1 MRQNARLSLVNSVYE
16 NPSMPRRKILL
27 SVGANNYRPP
37 MERSKSAPKLMAIEE
52 AIGEE
57 DEEVATG
64 EEARRSCCKVDP
76 IFPAMTLGRRHC
88 RRGHSIRRSRPSI
101 TGADGV
107 MKHIGVGVMKNG
119 VGGAM
124 KHGGIG
130 VLPRER
136 SRSVSFNDFNNTII
150 IDNAIYKRNSIE
162 SEPKSES
169 HTKQINSDV
178 QQQQHKLENDI
189 KSAVV
194 EQTPLITG
202 HTDVDDE
209 SDEDFNSLLM
219 INQYDC
225 KSSLS
230 GELLSYFDS
239 KIKMKSATSLCDLSP
254 LQYDDEV
261 CMATNLALLGQ
272 RASVSLDDLDLLG
285 DDDDD
290 DEDRCIHAD
299 RRDMNENNNDKDAF
313 YNQESIIDC
322 LVNAS
327 QISRSNSEQITD
339 ESTSP
344 NEFNDNDCFGEG
356 SLTLNNSFCK
366 NDSLPMLR
374 RGSSGIGQ
382 NAVFK
387 RACGMMP
394 GPDSDEGSIS
404 SGCETASN
412 ATANNGDALDKDA
425 GPHHQLSSDATIL
438 TLFAQKNG
446 RPATIKRVDS
456 QNRNHLFLNDDI
468 NGDNITINRIMGA
481 NGNAGSHVKHSN
493 GNHDDDCDS
502 EYSDESGFVE
512 YQNITGGQMGG
523 HINVIAIDGTEEILN
538 LNSKNDTNNNLA
550 SEVSNDF
557 GGDKVPTRLMI
568 NIPKNAKSILI

>member
-1 MRQNARLSLVNSVYE
+1 
-16 NPSMPRRKILL
+16 
-27 SVGANNYRPP
+27 

-57 DEEVATG
+57 DEDVVNG

-101 TGADGV
+101 NGAGGVIKHVNFGV
-107 MKHIGVGVMKNG
+107 MKQGASA
-119 VGGAM
+119 AM
-124 KHGGIG
+124 KHVGIG
-130 VLPRER
+130 GGMPRER
-136 SRSVSFNDFNNTII
+136 SRSVSFNDFNNTVI
-150 IDNAIYKRNSIE
+150 IDNAIYKRNSNE

-169 HTKQINSDV
+169 HTKTATVSDV
-178 QQQQHKLENDI
+178 QQKQQKQQKLENDI

-194 EQTPLITG
+194 EQQPLIAAG
-202 HTDVDDE
+202 QVDGDDE

-261 CMATNLALLGQ
+261 CMATNTALLGQ

-285 DDDDD
+285 DDDVD
-290 DEDRCIHAD
+290 DEDRCTNFGQRNGND
-299 RRDMNENNNDKDAF
+299 NDNDNENNNNDKDAF

-327 QISRSNSEQITD
+327 QKKRSNG
-339 ESTSP
+339 ESIADDPASP
-344 NEFNDNDCFGEG
+344 NDDEFNDTDCFGEG

-366 NDSLPMLR
+366 NDGLPMLR

-387 RACGMMP
+387 RACGMMMP

-412 ATANNGDALDKDA
+412 MTANNGDALDKD
-425 GPHHQLSSDATIL
+425 GGVGQQHLNGHDGSSIL
-438 TLFAQKNG
+438 TLFAPKNG

-456 QNRNHLFLNDDI
+456 QNRNHLFLNDDL
-468 NGDNITINRIMGA
+468 NGDNMAINKIIGGQ
-481 NGNAGSHVKHSN
+481 GNAGSHGKNCN

-512 YQNITGGQMGG
+512 YQNIGGGQTAPF
-523 HINVIAIDGTEEILN
+523 HINVNAIDGTDEILN
-538 LNSKNDTNNNLA
+538 LNSKNDTNNN
-550 SEVSNDF
+550 SENAVSNDF
-557 GGDKVPTRLMI
+557 GTDKVPTRLMI